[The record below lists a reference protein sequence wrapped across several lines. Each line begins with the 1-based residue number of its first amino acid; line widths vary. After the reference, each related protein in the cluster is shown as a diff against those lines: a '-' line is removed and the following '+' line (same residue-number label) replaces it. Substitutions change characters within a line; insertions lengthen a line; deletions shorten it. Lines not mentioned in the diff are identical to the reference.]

1 MTNRCLRCDRRA
13 LPPLREMLSSRKMLL
28 RPSIKLIQAEY
39 VFCVVLALAIG
50 GYMLAKP
57 DHPPYTVWL
66 FAVPALLFLRTLL
79 RHLQRR
85 LVKLEVLGDH
95 LRWESGLF
103 SKTTRNIELLK
114 VQDVR
119 VDQTFGQR
127 MLNIGDL
134 SLETAGQGSSIV
146 MRSIDN
152 PQSAAE
158 HILGLAKTQRAQMAQ
173 GPAGSAQTGAV

>member
-1 MTNRCLRCDRRA
+1 
-13 LPPLREMLSSRKMLL
+13 MLL
-28 RPSIKLIQAEY
+28 TPSIKTIKVGY
-39 VFCVVLALAIG
+39 FFCLLLAAAIG

-57 DHPPYTVWL
+57 DYPRYTPWL
-66 FAVPALLFLRTLL
+66 FAVPALLFLRTAL
-79 RHLQRR
+79 RHLERR
-85 LVKLEVLGDH
+85 LVKLEILGDH

-119 VDQTFGQR
+119 VDQTLGQR
-127 MLNIGDL
+127 MWKVGDL
-134 SLETAGQGSSIV
+134 SLETAGQGSNIV

-158 HILGLAKTQRAQMAQ
+158 HILGLAKAQRAHLAQ
-173 GPAGSAQTGAV
+173 GPAGAAQAGGV